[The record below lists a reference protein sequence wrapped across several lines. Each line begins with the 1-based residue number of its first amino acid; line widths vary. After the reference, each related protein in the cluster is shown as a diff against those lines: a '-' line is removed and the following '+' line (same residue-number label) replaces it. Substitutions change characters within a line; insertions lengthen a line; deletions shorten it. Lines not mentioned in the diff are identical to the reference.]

1 MFKSGPL
8 LIVKSFCDRFR
19 KWKRIK
25 NHVSNFSISGSSQK
39 EPNKIKNEKIQIDLG
54 YELSKTAL
62 QLIYSSFIGLPLSR
76 GGGGGRG
83 GGEGNSHIKRTGV
96 FVVPYRFLKGGLGA
110 S

>member
-8 LIVKSFCDRFR
+8 LIVWSFCDRFR

-39 EPNKIKNEKIQIDLG
+39 EPNNIKNEKIQIDPG

-62 QLIYSSFIGLPLSR
+62 QLIYSSFIWLPLSR
-76 GGGGGRG
+76 GGGGGG
-83 GGEGNSHIKRTGV
+83 GGGREL
-96 FVVPYRFLKGGLGA
+96 PYKKGGGVRRTL
-110 S
+110 